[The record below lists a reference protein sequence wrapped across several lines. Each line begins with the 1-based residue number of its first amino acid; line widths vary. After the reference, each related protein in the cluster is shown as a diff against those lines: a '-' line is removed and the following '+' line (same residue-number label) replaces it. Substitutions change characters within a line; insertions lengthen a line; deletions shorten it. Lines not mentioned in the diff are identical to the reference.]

1 MPMIIQPFNSLIR
14 HQLTG
19 ITFQMSDYLSVPNK
33 VIWILM
39 TGRCIIPCGEPVIK
53 AMMTGSGLRPVLCR
67 QTQMPFSNTGSLVSR
82 TLDQFCKSD
91 LTRRHPPP
99 FAPARI
105 TPRQQS
111 GTRGST
117 NRLRVEGCK
126 HSPLLGQLIKSWS
139 LICLTAIAPQ
149 VGVSLIIRKNDYDI
163 GLFSVGYR
171 PNGNGYKKGQK
182 NSHSPIRNNFK
193 ITETQ
198 N

>member
-1 MPMIIQPFNSLIR
+1 MKLDRSRIIGPQSSEKVIKSLCIR
-14 HQLTG
+14 HTVN
-19 ITFQMSDYLSVPNK
+19 DRLSVGY
-33 VIWILM
+33 V
-39 TGRCIIPCGEPVIK
+39 
-53 AMMTGSGLRPVLCR
+53 
-67 QTQMPFSNTGSLVSR
+67 PFSNTGSLVSR

-105 TPRQQS
+105 TPCQQS

-126 HSPLLGQLIKSWS
+126 HSPLLGQLIQSWS
-139 LICLTAIAPQ
+139 FICLASIAPQ

-163 GLFSVGYR
+163 GLFSVGYQ
-171 PNGNGYKKGQK
+171 PEGNGYKKGQK

-193 ITETQ
+193 ITET
-198 N
+198 